1 MLSVIDRYLLKEV
14 MKVFFAVLGTILVIV
29 VSLLML
35 RALEDVNAGA
45 LASDLLMRFMGLRM
59 TNSLPSLLPP
69 IFFAAILMAL
79 GRMAQHSELIAFAA
93 CGIGPVRTYRSL
105 FYAAIPIAILA
116 GWLTLYLR
124 PLVASE
130 LMQIRASQE
139 DELQQVFGIRPGRF
153 YQHDNGQVTLYVDE
167 IQDGS
172 RLHNIF
178 LHDQRE
184 PVIKVIMSREGL
196 LSRDNETGRQSITL
210 LDGRRYEGTPGKA
223 NYTIA
228 EFDRY
233 NLRLKSR
240 QLQEFHSLKRAT
252 YPTASLLSS
261 SDLTDRAELQ
271 YRLSSPLA
279 VLTLTLI
286 AVPLTARSPRQRNTW
301 RLFVAFLTYVS
312 FFNMQRVASNWYE
325 TGLTPAWLGSLWYQ
339 ALIMALVLA
348 VVLPNRGTWRH
359 FWPKQRLEPVSVT
372 NDQSS
377 SPPA

>member
-286 AVPLTARSPRQRNTW
+286 AVPLTARSPRQRNT
-301 RLFVAFLTYVS
+301 
-312 FFNMQRVASNWYE
+312 
-325 TGLTPAWLGSLWYQ
+325 
-339 ALIMALVLA
+339 
-348 VVLPNRGTWRH
+348 
-359 FWPKQRLEPVSVT
+359 
-372 NDQSS
+372 
-377 SPPA
+377 